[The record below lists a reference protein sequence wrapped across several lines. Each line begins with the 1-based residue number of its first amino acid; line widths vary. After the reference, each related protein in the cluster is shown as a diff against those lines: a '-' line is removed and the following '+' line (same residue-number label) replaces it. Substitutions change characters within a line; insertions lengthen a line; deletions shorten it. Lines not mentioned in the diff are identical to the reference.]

1 MSRQRRS
8 QRYAILRL
16 WMDREVGE
24 DLPVFAITDRVRLLI
39 GDTLESDPL
48 ISDEELVAL
57 LSLAGGI
64 TEAAAQASEAIATM
78 LGRRAD
84 EISDDIGQR
93 VKYGDRAGRYRTLA
107 ASLRSS
113 AVSVSASSSV
123 AVANRA
129 VW

>member
-1 MSRQRRS
+1 MAWT
-8 QRYAILRL
+8 YDPNLIT
-16 WMDREVGE
+16 D
-24 DLPVFAITDRVRLLI
+24 TDRVRLLI

-107 ASLRSS
+107 ASLRASV
-113 AVSVSASSSV
+113 VSVSAGSSV
-123 AVANRA
+123 AVANQA

>member
-1 MSRQRRS
+1 
-8 QRYAILRL
+8 
-16 WMDREVGE
+16 
-24 DLPVFAITDRVRLLI
+24 
-39 GDTLESDPL
+39 
-48 ISDEELVAL
+48 
-57 LSLAGGI
+57 
-64 TEAAAQASEAIATM
+64 M

-123 AVANRA
+123 AVANQA